1 MLRHAFAHPLI
12 LYALLALPVLGVLAY
27 LARRRRRR
35 VLEEFGAAGL
45 RNSLLSANGKGRG
58 LRALCFLSGMLALGL
73 ASAGPQW
80 GRDWNQTT
88 APGRD
93 VVVVLDLSR
102 SMLAEQPSRLSRAA
116 EALADLCEAL
126 KRRGGHRLALVV
138 FAGQARVICPLTHDY
153 DHFLDALDSLT
164 NEPPVDLTPPNAVSG
179 TRIGLGL
186 LEAVELHDPNFQ
198 GFQDIVLISDGDDP
212 LHDGE
217 WQAGVRAA
225 KARDIPVHTIGVGD
239 PDNAS
244 PVVLAEVPIER
255 DGEIVTT
262 KLEEGPLRDIARLT
276 GGVYVPAHTKALP
289 LGKLFRE
296 QMELRAVRS
305 NDADALPLLSQRAPW
320 FFASAFGW
328 LALEILLGGRGPVR
342 FRIPRPARPV
352 LVNVEKEQ

>member
-1 MLRHAFAHPLI
+1 
-12 LYALLALPVLGVLAY
+12 
-27 LARRRRRR
+27 
-35 VLEEFGAAGL
+35 
-45 RNSLLSANGKGRG
+45 
-58 LRALCFLSGMLALGL
+58 
-73 ASAGPQW
+73 
-80 GRDWNQTT
+80 
-88 APGRD
+88 
-93 VVVVLDLSR
+93 
-102 SMLAEQPSRLSRAA
+102 
-116 EALADLCEAL
+116 
-126 KRRGGHRLALVV
+126 
-138 FAGQARVICPLTHDY
+138 
-153 DHFLDALDSLT
+153 
-164 NEPPVDLTPPNAVSG
+164 
-179 TRIGLGL
+179 
-186 LEAVELHDPNFQ
+186 
-198 GFQDIVLISDGDDP
+198 
-212 LHDGE
+212 
-217 WQAGVRAA
+217 VRAA

-296 QMELRAVRS
+296 RLELRAVRS

-352 LVNVEKEQ
+352 LVNVEKAQ